1 VRKILVVLIVAV
13 AVSLTAAADA
23 NAAPQPAGPLR
34 VGAEVPQP
42 NFWND
47 VPPGAPG
54 PGFEAELA
62 NALAARLGR
71 NGINVVRIPFNTLIA
86 GKAKGYDVA
95 LEQALITDDDDT
107 SVEFSTPYLD
117 FDVGVLVRS
126 GESVLNTATARR
138 LRWGV
143 ATPMATP
150 VRFLHRDLKPT
161 TKPQTYPD
169 LAQAVKALELQQVDA
184 VLDYT
189 VSAMRQAA
197 VSGGKLAVVA
207 QFRTGEQL
215 GAVLPE
221 GSPLLN
227 RVNAAIKALK
237 ADGTL
242 GKLAATYLGG
252 DPSTVPILKT

>member
-1 VRKILVVLIVAV
+1 MRKILVVLIVGL
-13 AVSLTAAADA
+13 AVSLTATVDA
-23 NAAPQPAGPLR
+23 NAAPQPVGPLR
-34 VGAEVPQP
+34 VGAEIPQP
-42 NFWND
+42 GFWND
-47 VPPGAPG
+47 VPPGAPA
-54 PGFEAELA
+54 PGFEADLA

-71 NGINVVRIPFNTLIA
+71 SGVNVVRIPFSTLLA
-86 GKAKGYDVA
+86 GKGKGYDVA
-95 LEQALITDDDDT
+95 FEQALITDDED
-107 SVEFSTPYLD
+107 SVQFSAPYLD

-126 GESVLNTATARR
+126 GESVLNTETARR

-143 ATPMATP
+143 ATRMATP
-150 VRFLHRDLKPT
+150 VRFLHRDIKPT
-161 TKPQTYPD
+161 TAPQTYPD
-169 LAQAVKALELQQVDA
+169 LAQAVKALELGQVDA

-189 VSAMRQAA
+189 VSTMRQAA

-221 GSPLLN
+221 GSPLVD
-227 RVNAAIKALK
+227 RVNAAIKAFK

-252 DPSTVPILKT
+252 DPSTVPFLKT